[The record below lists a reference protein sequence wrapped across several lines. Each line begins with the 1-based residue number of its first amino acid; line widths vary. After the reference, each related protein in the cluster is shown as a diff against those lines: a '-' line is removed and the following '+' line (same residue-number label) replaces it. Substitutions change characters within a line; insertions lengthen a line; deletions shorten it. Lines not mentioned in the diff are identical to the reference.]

1 MTPQRAWDWLAGSMT
16 GVAIGAWF
24 SVIFGPA
31 PTYTVAMTTFAAVTA
46 ALGCYA
52 RSRMSERHP

>member
-1 MTPQRAWDWLAGSMT
+1 MIPQRWCDWLAGSMT

-31 PTYTVAMTTFAAVTA
+31 PAYTVAMTTFAAVTA
-46 ALGCYA
+46 ALGCLV
-52 RSRMSERHP
+52 RSRMPERHP